1 MTGKRKRIMALA
13 VALMA
18 LVTVGTLSAQYPKAR
33 SAEDAERV
41 DVPEAMVEFFESKG
55 VNLSGIDP
63 AGSMPET
70 VETAIREVYEETDS
84 FGDRVYSSRVN
95 GLAMRAMEVAY
106 DEVDRPV
113 YLEFGPLYWGY
124 WTAKDG
130 LNESDL

>member
-1 MTGKRKRIMALA
+1 MTGKRKSIMALA

-33 SAEDAERV
+33 TAEDAERV

-55 VNLSGIDP
+55 VDLSGIDP
-63 AGSMPET
+63 NGSMPEST
-70 VETAIREVYEETDS
+70 ENALREVYEETDS
-84 FGDRVYSSRVN
+84 SGDRVYSSRIN

-106 DEVDRPV
+106 DTVDRPV

-124 WTAKDG
+124 WTDKDG
-130 LNESDL
+130 LSD